1 MTPRTYTARDLAV
14 LVPTKDRPGKMKNLL
29 ESLVAQGEPCGRVIV
44 VASGENIEAL
54 ILSFADRLP
63 VEYHHCE
70 PPGQIRQRNLGIALL
85 DAEKTPLVAFL
96 DDDIVLE
103 DGAQAAM
110 LAFWNRPGMDPVGV
124 AFNLVNM
131 PAYVPSTFRRLFMV
145 DGDDPGRVLR
155 SGANTPVWNV
165 PRDIHTQW
173 LPGGATVW
181 RCELVKSRMH
191 QEIYAKR
198 ALCEDLIFSYP
209 IGKERDLYVCAA
221 ARARHEHVEDHAKV
235 MVWRYYG
242 RVDVLWRLHFVR
254 QHGELSLAAFAWM
267 VVGKVVGDVV
277 KALAG
282 GGMDR
287 LHKAMGE
294 VEGLAVGLN
303 AIRRGIPLARVL
315 DERG

>member
-1 MTPRTYTARDLAV
+1 MTPHYTARDLAL
-14 LVPTKDRPGKMKNLL
+14 LVPTKDRPQKMRNLL

-44 VASGENIEAL
+44 VASGQNIQELVLA
-54 ILSFADRLP
+54 FADRLP

-85 DAEKTPLVAFL
+85 DPAQTPLVAFL

-103 DGAQAAM
+103 AGAQAAM
-110 LAFWNRPGMDPVGV
+110 LEFWNRPGMDPAGV

-131 PAYVPSTFRRLFMV
+131 PAYVPSLFRRLFLV
-145 DGDDPGRVLR
+145 DGDDPGRVLP

-165 PRDIHTQW
+165 PRDIHSQW

-181 RCELVKSRMH
+181 RCDLVKTSMH

-209 IGKERDLYVCAA
+209 IGKTRDLYVCAA
-221 ARARHEHVEDHAKV
+221 ARARHEHVEDHARV

-254 QHGELSLAAFAWM
+254 QNAELSLAAFVWM
-267 VVGKVVGDVV
+267 VLGKVLGDLL
-277 KALAG
+277 KAAAG
-282 GGMDR
+282 GGVDR
-287 LHKAMGE
+287 LHKAWGE
-294 VEGLAVGLN
+294 LEGLTVGLG
-303 AIRRGIPLARVL
+303 AVRKGIPMAQVL